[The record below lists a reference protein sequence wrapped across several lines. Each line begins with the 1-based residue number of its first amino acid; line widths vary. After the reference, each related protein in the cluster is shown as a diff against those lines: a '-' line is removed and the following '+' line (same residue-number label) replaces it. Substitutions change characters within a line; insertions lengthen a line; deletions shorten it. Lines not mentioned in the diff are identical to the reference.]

1 MRIVEFLVSI
11 VVCLPLVVHALALS
25 APIPHRIFV
34 VGKIIIDEYRA
45 PNDDA
50 AVISVGGGGPQAA
63 WGAAAA
69 LAVWLAKDED
79 DAEITTPR
87 STSYPPP
94 PQPVTF
100 LGPVGML
107 DWTSDH
113 EKALKHSIGDAVDSI
128 HLVQGEG
135 LQTPR
140 IQLWHDEQQ
149 TIQWQALHDSFGIRG
164 AETLWR
170 NRPSCHD
177 IRGLLVEDDPDE
189 TIAVHII
196 LEVGADAPGGGDD
209 ALALLTDGELWERIS
224 FLGVEPVAFPQ
235 EGSDRVSIRDA
246 QSCVERLTRL
256 VPHLDYVSP
265 DRNLFSSLSSY
276 EDNDADNCLWNQ
288 VDVVTVRNGPEGSVV
303 MENGH
308 ELGTSIPAATLHTP
322 NGEPVNPTGAGNAYS
337 AAFAACRA
345 FGACSTE
352 AACIASA
359 IGAVVCE
366 HEQLPPWSYEVL
378 DRIREATM
386 EIQRQ
391 RTSTTIGKEPPQ
403 EV

>member
-1 MRIVEFLVSI
+1 
-11 VVCLPLVVHALALS
+11 
-25 APIPHRIFV
+25 
-34 VGKIIIDEYRA
+34 
-45 PNDDA
+45 
-50 AVISVGGGGPQAA
+50 
-63 WGAAAA
+63 
-69 LAVWLAKDED
+69 
-79 DAEITTPR
+79 
-87 STSYPPP
+87 
-94 PQPVTF
+94 
-100 LGPVGML
+100 ML

-113 EKALKHSIGDAVDSI
+113 DEALTNSIGDAVELI
-128 HLVQGEG
+128 HLVQAEC

-140 IQLWHDEQQ
+140 IQLWHTNDEQQ
-149 TIQWQALHDSFGIRG
+149 TIQWKALDDSFGPRG

-170 NRPSCHD
+170 NRPSCDD
-177 IRGLLVEDDPDE
+177 ILGLVEDNELEQP
-189 TIAVHII
+189 IAIHII

-209 ALALLTDGELWERIS
+209 ALVLTEEVWERIS

-265 DRNLFSSLSSY
+265 DRNLFPSISSSS
-276 EDNDADNCLWNQ
+276 DDADECLWDQ

-308 ELGTSIPAATLHTP
+308 EVSIPAATLHTR
-322 NGEPVNPTGAGNAYS
+322 NGAPVNPTGAGNAYS

-352 AACIASA
+352 AACLASA

-366 HEQLPPWSYEVL
+366 YEQLPPWSYQVL

-386 EIQRQ
+386 EIQQKQQEQ
-391 RTSTTIGKEPPQ
+391 RTLATTTTTTTTIGKQPPLPPH